1 MYAIF
6 NEKNK
11 SGSSVIELRYG
22 MFTKNNLRGD
32 RLPSTLDAV
41 VLHLRRTLIFFL
53 NSFTSFIKNIKY
65 DIEKTFS
72 LHKIHKT

>member
-32 RLPSTLDAV
+32 RLPSTFDAV

-65 DIEKTFS
+65 NIEKTFS